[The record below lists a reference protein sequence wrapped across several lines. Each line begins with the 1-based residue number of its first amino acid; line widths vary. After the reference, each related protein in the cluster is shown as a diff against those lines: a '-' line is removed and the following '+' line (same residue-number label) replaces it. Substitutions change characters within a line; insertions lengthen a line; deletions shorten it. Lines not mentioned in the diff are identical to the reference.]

1 MDVPPPV
8 PVVAVSQGGAI
19 ELREQATAEHLP
31 AAPPGPVGEQPEPA
45 DRSGRVHCFLAPAAL
60 ALALGLWG
68 ITRQGTMWRDESVT
82 YQVAHRSLPEIWAL
96 LQNAD
101 AVHGLY
107 YFLMH
112 GLFALWDGGL
122 VTLRLPSV
130 LAVAVAAGLVGLT
143 GCRIAGRG
151 AGLLSGLVFALTP
164 EVQMYAQEG
173 RSYALVC
180 ALVALGTYLLL
191 RCLTEPSRRL
201 WILYGLSLL
210 AASWLHEFA
219 VLALPA
225 HGITVLACRA
235 DRPVRRAWAVTAASV
250 AAGLVPLVLLS
261 AGQSGQVSW
270 ISGPKPKEWLE
281 ITGVALV
288 AVLCARYPAPGRRP
302 VLLPRLALPLAVL
315 PTAVLLLSALHE
327 PMYVDRYVLF
337 TDIGFALLVGTSLSA
352 LVTAVSHRGPLRA
365 RLPRTTALT
374 ATALAALLALTP
386 VTLQMRTPD
395 SRKDDVTAVAEE
407 VRHVSAPGDGVV
419 FAPSRRREWRLS
431 YPDEYGGLVD
441 LALRVTPQASAS
453 LQGEELPAPE
463 IRARMLSMDRI
474 VVLSD
479 PPGQP
484 EDTVPQEAVKRAV
497 LRTHFHECSRTRVKG
512 AQVTLY
518 ARGTKC
524 PPKGN

>member
-1 MDVPPPV
+1 MS
-8 PVVAVSQGGAI
+8 A
-19 ELREQATAEHLP
+19 
-31 AAPPGPVGEQPEPA
+31 PVGGQPAPA
-45 DRSGRVHCFLAPAAL
+45 DRSGRVHSFLAPAAL
-60 ALALGLWG
+60 ALVLGLWG

-107 YFLMH
+107 YVLMH

-143 GCRIAGRG
+143 GCRLAGRR
-151 AGLLSGLVFALTP
+151 AGLSSGAVFALTP

-201 WILYGLSLL
+201 WILYWLSLL

-225 HGITVLACRA
+225 HGITVLASRA
-235 DRPVRRAWAVTAASV
+235 DRPVRRAWAVAAAAV

-270 ISGPKPKEWLE
+270 ISGPKPREWLE

-288 AVLCARYPAPGRRP
+288 AALCARYPVPGRRP
-302 VLLPRLALPLAVL
+302 VLVPRLALPLTVL

-327 PMYVDRYVLF
+327 PLYVDRYVLF
-337 TDIGFALLVGTSLSA
+337 TDIGFALLVGTSISA

-365 RLPRTTALT
+365 RLPRTAALA
-374 ATALAALLALTP
+374 ATALAVVLALTP
-386 VTLQMRTPD
+386 VTLQMRNPD

-407 VRHVSAPGDGVV
+407 VRRVSAPGDGVV

-431 YPDEYGGLVD
+431 YPEEYDGLVD
-441 LALRVTPQASAS
+441 LALRTAPQASAS
-453 LQGEELPAPE
+453 LQGVEFPATE
-463 IRARMLSMDRI
+463 IRTRMLSMDRI

-484 EDTVPQEAVKRAV
+484 EDTVPQEAVKRDV
-497 LRTHFHECSRTRVKG
+497 LRSHFHECSRTRVKG

-518 ARGTKC
+518 ARGRSC
-524 PPKGN
+524 PPVRAG